1 MVLQQV
7 GILSRP
13 FLSGVF
19 LVAELNDDGVLEPE
33 ELGGDVVVFRND
45 AGVDEDDHVWSQV
58 HQFVEKGFLKAFD
71 SLSDC
76 KECVG
81 GTSRPF
87 FLRFGK
93 VFGVLV
99 VQQSRVKEGTR
110 KVQRVPIPPRAT
122 DVFCD
127 IMDMLHKHPPGTG
140 GEPAQLRP
148 VAESRHPATPTPGRD
163 LGNPK
168 QE

>member
-7 GILSRP
+7 GILSQP

-87 FLRFGK
+87 SGLGK
-93 VFGVLV
+93 CLGFSSYNSL
-99 VQQSRVKEGTR
+99 
-110 KVQRVPIPPRAT
+110 
-122 DVFCD
+122 
-127 IMDMLHKHPPGTG
+127 
-140 GEPAQLRP
+140 
-148 VAESRHPATPTPGRD
+148 ESRKEHAKFSVFQYHRGQRTCSVTSWTCCTNILRARVGSLPSFGQSLSHVTLPRQRLARPRKPAC
-163 LGNPK
+163 
-168 QE
+168 